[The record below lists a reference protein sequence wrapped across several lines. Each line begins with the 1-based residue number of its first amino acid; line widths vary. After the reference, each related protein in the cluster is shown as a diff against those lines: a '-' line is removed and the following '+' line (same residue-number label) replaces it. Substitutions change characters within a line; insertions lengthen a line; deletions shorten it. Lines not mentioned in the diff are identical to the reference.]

1 MADGFLHFNTKLNP
15 EGVELG
21 LKKLKGMF
29 LKLGVGALITK
40 IGKDMSSMGIGFN
53 AQIQEYQTNFEVMTG
68 SADKAAKHVRELKE
82 MGARTPFELSD
93 LASASQTLQAFGT
106 NVDDVHGSLG
116 MLGDISLG
124 NKERFNSLALVYG
137 QVRSQG
143 KLMGQDLLQ
152 MINAG
157 FNPLQVISEKT
168 GESMS
173 SLKDKMAKGQ
183 ITFEMVEEAMKTA
196 TSEGGRFYQGMEKA
210 SKTFRGQMSTLKDTI
225 NEFLGAFTQPAF
237 NWLAETVLPKAIK
250 AMEWMKNHADLV
262 RIALL
267 AVAASIT
274 TGFAIAKFQK
284 IKTGIQLVG
293 RAMKTFIATN
303 PMLLLAAALVGA
315 TVAIAGF
322 IKGGGDIT
330 KLGNKIRDFVKKL
343 PKIIKKISK
352 ELPKILK
359 ELIGAISEALPDI
372 IKAGVEILLALIQG
386 FIDAIP
392 DLVAVIPS
400 IIVALTSG
408 LLENLP
414 AIIEAGITIL
424 LAVIAGLF
432 DALPQL
438 VEAAPKILWAL
449 LKAMGALIGKFLELG
464 VQLLSALWDGIASLV
479 GWVIGKVVEFGRGVW
494 NGIKEGLGSLYD
506 IGANLIKGLWNGI
519 KSMGKWIWN
528 KIKGFCSDIWDG
540 IKGFFGIN
548 SPSRLM
554 KQAGKWIGEGLGLGI
569 EASTDGVLDE
579 VNKQTSAIKEAYSAL
594 DDISFEPSVR
604 GRFKVASA
612 SSKWLGFGNSQS
624 ASNNSTV
631 NQTFNFYEPHKT
643 PNDTARLIR
652 KEAVVLGLAGS
663 SI

>member
-1 MADGFLHFNTKLNP
+1 MADGKLTFDTQLNDT
-15 EGVELG
+15 GVKTG
-21 LKKLKGMF
+21 LQSLKGTI
-29 LKLGVGALITK
+29 LKLGLGALFTK
-40 IGKDMSSMGIGFN
+40 MGKDIASMGIGFN

-82 MGARTPFELSD
+82 MGAKTPFELSD
-93 LASASQTLQAFGT
+93 LANASQTLQAFGA
-106 NVDDVHGSLG
+106 NVDDVQSSLV

-124 NKERFNSLALVYG
+124 NKERFNSLSLVYG

-157 FNPLQVISEKT
+157 FNPLQVISDKT
-168 GESMS
+168 GESMA
-173 SLKDKMAKGQ
+173 SLKDKMAKGE
-183 ITFEMVEEAMKTA
+183 ITFEMVTEAMKTA

-210 SKTFRGQMSTLKDTI
+210 SKTFKGQMSTLKDTI
-225 NEFLGAFTQPAF
+225 NEFLGAMTKPMF

-250 AMEWMKNHADLV
+250 AMEWMKNHADFV
-262 RIALL
+262 RIAIT
-267 AVAASIT
+267 AVGVAIT
-274 TGFAIAKFQK
+274 TAFAIAKFQK
-284 IKTGIQLVG
+284 IVTGIKLVG
-293 RAMKTFIATN
+293 SAMKIFMVAN
-303 PMLLLAAALVGA
+303 PMLLLAAAIVGA

-322 IKGGGDIT
+322 IQGGGDIT
-330 KLGNKIRDFVKKL
+330 KLGNKIRGFVKKL
-343 PKIIKKISK
+343 PKIFKKIGK

-372 IKAGVEILLALIQG
+372 IKAGVEILLALVQG
-386 FIDAIP
+386 FLEAIP

-400 IIVALTSG
+400 LIVAIVSG

-414 AIIEAGITIL
+414 AIIEAGINLI
-424 LAVIAGLF
+424 IALITGLIE
-432 DALPQL
+432 ALPQL

-464 VQLLSALWDGIASLV
+464 VQLLRAFWDGIASLV
-479 GWVIGKVVEFGRGVW
+479 GWVLGKVVSFGSSIW
-494 NGIKEGLGSLYD
+494 NGIKSGLGSLYD
-506 IGANLIKGLWNGI
+506 IGVNLIKGLWNGI

-528 KIKGFCSDIWDG
+528 KIKGFCDDIWSG

-554 KQAGKWIGEGLGLGI
+554 KQAGRWIGQGLGLGI
-569 EASTDGVLDE
+569 EASTGGVLNE
-579 VNKQTSAIKEAYSAL
+579 VNKQTSAIKEAYSVL
-594 DDISFEPSVR
+594 DDISFEPSLIDN
-604 GRFKVASA
+604 FKVASA
-612 SSKWLGFGNSQS
+612 SSKWLGTGIRQS
-624 ASNNSTV
+624 DGNNSTV